1 MKRLIGFSTAL
12 ALPLALAGCPGDDT
26 GDDTAANTTTATDTG
41 MTSEP
46 TAGDETATGGVPAGC
61 VGTDGPRM
69 EVALAIDGDTTLTC
83 DTIWVLNGITFV
95 NSGTLTIEPGTI
107 IAGGAGSALVIDK
120 GARIDATGTAEAP
133 IVMTS
138 VTALDGNGARG
149 DWGGLALL
157 GEATINLEGGSGVA
171 EGFASDPP
179 TYGGSNDGHDC
190 GVLSYVRVEWAGN
203 EISPGNELNGIT
215 FYACGTATRV
225 DHVQAHMGLDDGLEM
240 FGGNFEASYIVVTGA
255 ADDSLDMDQG
265 FTGTVRNVFI
275 HQDPATGDNCLEW
288 SNQGSDFAA
297 TPLTSPTVEN
307 MTCVGS
313 GSGGDSSKGVT
324 LKEGT
329 QATIRNSLFANIT
342 NDGAVL
348 ANQATQAQAEGGSI
362 SFAGSHFCGT
372 NTAAVDTDAE
382 DPDPPGWMSAD
393 FEAWLFGDGGATN
406 GTDCMLT
413 DTTFGAPN
421 VIPAASIAGDGG
433 FAGAVDAGAE
443 DWTQESWIN
452 YAI

>member
-1 MKRLIGFSTAL
+1 MHKLIGFSAAL
-12 ALPLALAGCPGDDT
+12 ALPFALAACPSDDT
-26 GDDTAANTTTATDTG
+26 GEDSGANTTATDTG

-46 TAGDETATGGVPAGC
+46 TAGDETATSGAPAGC
-61 VGTDGPRM
+61 VGADGPRM

-83 DTIWVLNGITFV
+83 DTVWVLTGITFV

-120 GARIDATGTAEAP
+120 GAQINAAGTEDAP

-138 VTALDGNGARG
+138 VSGLDGNGARG
-149 DWGGLALL
+149 DWGGLAML
-157 GEATINLEGGSGVA
+157 GEAAVNLEGGSGVA

-179 TYGGSNDGHDC
+179 TYGGSAADHNC

-203 EISPGNELNGIT
+203 EVSPGNELNGIT
-215 FYACGTATRV
+215 FFACGTSTRV
-225 DHVQAHMGLDDGLEM
+225 DHVQVHMGLDDGLEM
-240 FGGNFEASYIVVTGA
+240 FGGAFEASYVVVSGA

-265 FTGTVRNVFI
+265 FTGSVRYALL

-297 TPLTSPTVEN
+297 TPLTSPTIEN

-313 GSGGDSSKGVT
+313 GAGGDSSKGVT

-348 ANQATQAQAEGGSI
+348 ANQATQAQAEMGNI

-372 NTAAVDTDAE
+372 ATFSVDTDTE
-382 DPDPPGWMSAD
+382 DPDPAGWMSAD
-393 FEAWLFGDGGATN
+393 FEAWLLGDGGATN
-406 GTDCMLT
+406 GTDCALT
-413 DTTFGAPN
+413 SAEFGNPD
-421 VIPAASIAGDGG
+421 ITPAASIPGDGG
-433 FAGAVDAGAE
+433 FAGAVDAGGE
-443 DWTQESWIN
+443 NWTVAPWTN